1 MNEDIRTT
9 PEYYFNI
16 RTHQVE
22 EGAQSD
28 WKQLLGP
35 FGTRAEAEAA
45 LSRVQANNEAFDDA
59 EEDASGWNASPLDD
73 AR

>member
-28 WKQLLGP
+28 WSQLLGP
-35 FGTRAEAEAA
+35 YATRAEAEGA
-45 LSRVQANNEAFDDA
+45 LARVQANNEAADQA
-59 EEDASGWNASPLDD
+59 EDEEWGSRPRDGE
-73 AR
+73 R